1 MASATTAHS
10 PAPALGGK
18 KALFGALILGAIAA
32 GLIVAFL
39 ASRDNGNGT
48 NPLAAPIS
56 VVVASQDIAAG
67 TVITDSM
74 LQLRA
79 IPKELVVAG
88 GMQDVKDVA
97 GVTARYP
104 IAKGEQV
111 SSARLVEAAKA
122 KTLSVQIPVGLRGF
136 TIPVDVTKSP
146 AGVVAPGDF
155 VDVIVS
161 GDLERLGSAPGAAPA
176 TLGAAGANGDKPKA
190 AVTLLQN
197 VQVLTVQR
205 TYADNGVVYD
215 SATRG
220 DAPGEKDDVTYLTL
234 AVTPEQAQL
243 LWLASQEGKVTVS
256 LRAFGDDKIADL
268 GAVAEPIRV
277 K

>member
-1 MASATTAHS
+1 MASATTAQS
-10 PAPALGGK
+10 PAPALGGR

-67 TVITDSM
+67 TVITNAMVQVRD
-74 LQLRA
+74 

-88 GMQDVKDVA
+88 SMQDVKDVA

-111 SSARLVEAAKA
+111 NSARLVEAAKA

-136 TIPVDVTKSP
+136 TIPVEITRSP
-146 AGVVAPGDF
+146 AALAAPGDF

-176 TLGAAGANGDKPKA
+176 TLGAAGSGDKPKA
-190 AVTLLQN
+190 VVTLLQN

-205 TYADNGVVYD
+205 NYADNGVVYD

-220 DAPGEKDDVTYLTL
+220 NPPGEKDDVTFLTL

-268 GAVAEPIRV
+268 GAVAEPIRI